1 MDKLNI
7 ISLDKKNDKKKNK
20 LNRIENEEKQDE
32 RKNKDN
38 NDSSLTKKNYLE
50 INQEEIKL
58 KLLKILFGEK
68 SKNKIEEQKIYNIKE
83 KNDKKIDDDE
93 SQKIFYETS
102 FNFHKSRLPKI
113 KFRNTK
119 DIQAIN
125 NNKHNN
131 EKEIKNKIIENE
143 TINGNLNE
151 NLNINK
157 EKKKMKKVV
166 KKKVKKKKKEKIKK
180 EEKSENYESN
190 IERGEE
196 EVETSTQEE
205 RLSKSVQERKVDNK
219 KYFGSKETEQ
229 KEKTKEK
236 EKGKIKEKEKKDKKK
251 DKEKIK
257 IKEEEKKVK
266 DINNDK
272 QNEIKYGKKEIVEK
286 LIKVSGKKIFDD
298 KYNLKNK
305 AELNLSSPFFENDK
319 YDSFGNSYIKGNSEE
334 IIREAKNDSL
344 LKREQTINARLINNN
359 TLSQKERIRR
369 KQLEKD
375 LEAEINKDEL
385 SDEPY
390 DESEIDYNNKNEE
403 ELRCLSDRTRKIKK
417 KIDKNIDK
425 DIDKNVEKNKSL
437 YNSLINKKKIYNTR
451 NYRKFKPFEKKI
463 YTPKK
468 AVLSRESSKSKTII
482 LHKNK
487 YKKENTTYNTSF
499 NSRDKEKKTK
509 FKIFNDNCIN
519 KKMVHANTN
528 TLDLNQM
535 SSMDLSSYI
544 NYSNININD
553 SNNLSKKIIYIKR
566 SPGRNQQYNN
576 TFNSQIYDSN
586 TMKVLNNYKGNNYNY
601 FNKNQ
606 IKKILIRRF
615 NHRNN
620 TDISFSEQN
629 MSYQSNEPNS
639 KVLNETKD
647 DYTSNTFYIN
657 TSNIFNIKKNI
668 QLGANNNNN
677 NSFTF
682 RKHIKILNPL
692 QQSLQEINLEDLF
705 LIENKYFNIIH
716 NLGEKREIANDCF
729 DLFNFY
735 YNCSLYQSLLKMFN
749 EPNIIKLN
757 INYTLM
763 SLLISY
769 DLSFKRE
776 NLKKIYLLL
785 LEMFIINYKN
795 VMLIAEFITNKV
807 NNNSENSIWI
817 SKLTNKIINY
827 KESQEGEDID
837 SYNNFG
843 LTINEKIKYNTHYLM
858 QKIHY
863 ILLNYEEN
871 NNNNLLFFLKTINAN
886 SYDKIGVF
894 FKENIVRENFGFSS
908 VLASSLIKNSTTSSK
923 IYQPQVPYISFPS
936 IKKYSLILDLDET
949 LIYLDKV
956 RNGNNGTLK
965 IRPGTFLFLEKIQKY
980 YEIIIF
986 SEAEQ
991 NYVDLILNSLEE
1003 NGKYFDYVLY
1013 RQHTTIQNE
1022 EFIKDLSKIGRKL
1035 SNVVIVD
1042 NMPQNF
1048 RLQKQNG
1055 IYIKPFWGTDNDDD
1069 VLFYLGKVLIQIANE
1084 GGDLRNGLKKYKK
1097 EIIINI
1103 SSSYRDN

>member
-20 LNRIENEEKQDE
+20 LNKIENEEKQDE
-32 RKNKDN
+32 GKNKDKEN
-38 NDSSLTKKNYLE
+38 INSSKTKKNYLE

-83 KNDKKIDDDE
+83 KNDKKFNDDE
-93 SQKIFYETS
+93 SQKIFYETT

-119 DIQAIN
+119 DIQTI

-131 EKEIKNKIIENE
+131 NKEIKNKIIENE
-143 TINGNLNE
+143 SINENLNE

-196 EVETSTQEE
+196 EAETSTQEE

-219 KYFGSKETEQ
+219 KYFDSKENEQ
-229 KEKTKEK
+229 KEKKE
-236 EKGKIKEKEKKDKKK
+236 KKK
-251 DKEKIK
+251 DKEKVK
-257 IKEEEKKVK
+257 IKEEEKKLK
-266 DINNDK
+266 EINNEK

-305 AELNLSSPFFENDK
+305 AELNLSSPFFEKDR
-319 YDSFGNSYIKGNSEE
+319 YDSFGNSYIKGKNEE
-334 IIREAKNDSL
+334 IIKEDKNDSL
-344 LKREQTINARLINNN
+344 LKREQAINARLINNN
-359 TLSQKERIRR
+359 TLSQKEKIRR

-385 SDEPY
+385 SDEPF

-403 ELRCLSDRTRKIKK
+403 EIRCLSDRTRKIKK
-417 KIDKNIDK
+417 RIDKNIDK
-425 DIDKNVEKNKSL
+425 YNNKNMDKNKSL
-437 YNSLINKKKIYNTR
+437 YNSLIDKKKIYNTR
-451 NYRKFKPFEKKI
+451 NYRKFKLFEKKI

-468 AVLSRESSKSKTII
+468 AVLSRESSKSKTIT
-482 LHKNK
+482 LQKNK
-487 YKKENTTYNTSF
+487 YKKENTSFNTSF

-519 KKMVHANTN
+519 KKMVHTNTN
-528 TLDLNQM
+528 TLDFNQI
-535 SSMDLSSYI
+535 SSMDLSSYF

-566 SPGRNQQYNN
+566 NPGRNQLYDNS
-576 TFNSQIYDSN
+576 FNSQIYDSN
-586 TMKVLNNYKGNNYNY
+586 RKKVLNNYEGNNYKY
-601 FNKNQ
+601 FNNNQ

-629 MSYQSNEPNS
+629 MSFQSNEPNS

-647 DYTSNTFYIN
+647 DCTSNTFYIN

-668 QLGANNNNN
+668 QLNANNNNN

-692 QQSLQEINLEDLF
+692 KQSLEEINLEDLF

-735 YNCSLYQSLLKMFN
+735 YNCSLYQSLSKMFN

-776 NLKKIYLLL
+776 KLKKIYLLL

-795 VMLIAEFITNKV
+795 VMLIAEFIINKV

-817 SKLTNKIINY
+817 NKLTNKIIKY

-908 VLASSLIKNSTTSSK
+908 ILASSLIKNSSISNK
-923 IYQPQVPYISFPS
+923 LYQPQVPYISFPS

-949 LIYLDKV
+949 LIYLDKI

-965 IRPGTFLFLEKIQKY
+965 IRPGTFLFLEKIKKY

-1022 EFIKDLSKIGRKL
+1022 EFIKDLNKIGRQL

-1084 GGDLRNGLKKYKK
+1084 GGDIRNGLKKYKK